1 MKVSTRK
8 FVQHGAVFFS
18 GTRLCLS
25 VKLGFVA
32 FTFSE
37 CGSLIFVK
45 VNLQGLF
52 FSGARV
58 CLSVKLVSEAGLSKS
73 CQPERRKKLRS

>member
-1 MKVSTRK
+1 MCVCQS
-8 FVQHGAVFFS
+8 
-18 GTRLCLS
+18 
-25 VKLGFVA
+25 KLGFVA

-73 CQPERRKKLRS
+73 CQPKRRKKLRS

>member
-1 MKVSTRK
+1 M
-8 FVQHGAVFFS
+8 GLFFFWNACV
-18 GTRLCLS
+18 CLS
-25 VKLGFVA
+25 VMLGFVA

-37 CGSLIFVK
+37 CVFLIFVK

-73 CQPERRKKLRS
+73 CQPKRRKKLRS

>member
-1 MKVSTRK
+1 MC
-8 FVQHGAVFFS
+8 
-18 GTRLCLS
+18 LC

-37 CGSLIFVK
+37 CGSLILVK
-45 VNLQGLF
+45 VNLQELF

-58 CLSVKLVSEAGLSKS
+58 CLSVKLGFVAFTFSHT
-73 CQPERRKKLRS
+73 

>member
-1 MKVSTRK
+1 M
-8 FVQHGAVFFS
+8 
-18 GTRLCLS
+18 CLF

-45 VNLQGLF
+45 VNLDLQELF

>member
-1 MKVSTRK
+1 M
-8 FVQHGAVFFS
+8 GLFFS
-18 GTRLCLS
+18 GTRVCLS

-58 CLSVKLVSEAGLSKS
+58 CVCLSSFDLLLSFIADVVH
-73 CQPERRKKLRS
+73 